1 MLVSFLMIAGVV
13 FVLNGGLTTNV
24 SRVGRAAVTGFL
36 TALLLIVAYR
46 VADSYGLIPKRLR
59 TTVTSTI
66 EELRDEGRSKLNEL
80 K

>member
-1 MLVSFLMIAGVV
+1 
-13 FVLNGGLTTNV
+13 
-24 SRVGRAAVTGFL
+24 L

>member
-1 MLVSFLMIAGVV
+1 MLVYFLAIAGVV

-24 SRVGRAAVTGFL
+24 GRIGRAAVAGFL
-36 TALLLIVAYR
+36 TAFLLIVAYR

-59 TTVTSTI
+59 TTVTSTV
-66 EELRDEGRSKLNEL
+66 EELREEGRSKLNEL

>member
-1 MLVSFLMIAGVV
+1 MLVSFLVIAGVV

-24 SRVGRAAVTGFL
+24 SSIGRAAVAGFL
-36 TALLLIVAYR
+36 TAFLLIVAYR

-59 TTVTSTI
+59 TTVTSTV
-66 EELRDEGRSKLNEL
+66 EELREEGRSKLNEL